1 MQEKMFRLMLE
12 TGIIILL
19 SSILWAAN
27 PSQSKLDIQLKSLVR
42 HGSVL
47 IANEQ
52 QVLYR
57 YPPNKNPLLIPA
69 SVLKYATALSALH
82 YFGSEYSFNTEF
94 YIDQNHSLVI
104 KGKGDPFLVSEEW
117 QRIAQQISLLP
128 DVPKK
133 MQGLFF
139 DTSLFSEKI
148 KIPGI
153 SFSNNPFD
161 AHNGALVVNFNTV
174 FVKVDSKGHVTS
186 AEKQTPLTPLARSLA
201 KKLSPGTH
209 RISIQPNLSFTY
221 SGELIKSFFRKEGFS
236 FENKNVAL
244 RSVRN
249 GDHLFYTHSNILTLK
264 EVIAGMLRFS
274 NNFTANQ
281 LLLTVGLQR
290 YGPPATLEKGT
301 RALTEYLRQEVK
313 LPKEQFKLVEGSGI
327 SRKNRLTPEAIW
339 QLLKD
344 FAPYQDLLQE
354 DNGVLLKTGTLRG
367 VYTMAGY
374 LPGTQPLYFAILL
387 NQSQNYRNK
396 ILQILLSTDFSAGK
410 F

>member
-1 MQEKMFRLMLE
+1 MQEKMFRLMLG

-19 SSILWAAN
+19 SSVLWAAN
-27 PSQSKLDIQLKSLVR
+27 PSQSKLDIQLISLVR

-117 QRIAQQISLLP
+117 QRIAHQVSLLP

-186 AEKQTPLTPLARSLA
+186 AEKQTPLTPLARRLA

-221 SGELIKSFFRKEGFS
+221 SAELIKSFFRKEGFS
-236 FENKNVAL
+236 FEIKNVAL

-249 GDHLFYTHSNILTLK
+249 RDHLFYTHSNILTLK

-301 RALTEYLRQEVK
+301 RAYTEYLD
-313 LPKEQFKLVEGSGI
+313 KELKIPLDQFLLVEGSGI
-327 SRKNRLTPEAIW
+327 SRKNRLTPDAIW
-339 QLLKD
+339 QLLKA
-344 FAPYQDLLQE
+344 FAPHQDLLQG
-354 DNGVLLKTGTLRG
+354 DNDILLKTGTLSG

-374 LPGTQPLYFAILL
+374 LPGTNPLFFVILL
-387 NQSQNYRNK
+387 NQPQNTRDK
-396 ILQILLSTDFSAGK
+396 ILKILLATDFSAGK

>member
-1 MQEKMFRLMLE
+1 MQEKMFRLMLG

-19 SSILWAAN
+19 SSVLWAAN

-52 QVLYR
+52 KVLYR

-104 KGKGDPFLVSEEW
+104 KGKGDPYLVSEEW
-117 QRIAQQISLLP
+117 QQIAQQISLLP

-186 AEKQTPLTPLARSLA
+186 AEKQTPLTPLARRLA

-236 FENKNVAL
+236 FKNKNVAL

-249 GDHLFYTHSNILTLK
+249 GDHLFYTHSNILILK

-301 RALTEYLRQEVK
+301 RALTEYLRQEAK

-339 QLLKD
+339 QLLKA
-344 FAPYQDLLQE
+344 FAPYQDLLHE

-387 NQSQNYRNK
+387 NQSQNYRKK

>member
-1 MQEKMFRLMLE
+1 MQEKMFRLMLG

-19 SSILWAAN
+19 SSVLWAAN
-27 PSQSKLDIQLKSLVR
+27 PSKSKLDIQLKSLVR

-186 AEKQTPLTPLARSLA
+186 AEKQTPLTPLARRLA

-209 RISIQPNLSFTY
+209 RISLKPSLSFTY
-221 SGELIKSFFRKEGFS
+221 SGELIKSFFSKEGFS

-301 RALTEYLRQEVK
+301 RALIEYLRQEVK
-313 LPKEQFKLVEGSGI
+313 LTKEQFKLVEGSGI

-339 QLLKD
+339 QLLKA
-344 FAPYQDLLQE
+344 FAPYQDLLHE

>member
-1 MQEKMFRLMLE
+1 MQEKMFRLILG

-19 SSILWAAN
+19 SSVLWAAN
-27 PSQSKLDIQLKSLVR
+27 PSQSKLNIQLKSLVR
-42 HGSVL
+42 NGSVL

-94 YIDQNHSLVI
+94 YIDQNNSLII

-117 QRIAQQISLLP
+117 QRIAQKISLLP

-139 DTSLFSEKI
+139 DTSLFSENI

-186 AEKQTPLTPLARSLA
+186 AEKQTPLTPLARRLA
-201 KKLSPGTH
+201 KKLSPGAH
-209 RISIQPNLSFTY
+209 RISLKPNLSFTY
-221 SGELIKSFFRKEGFS
+221 SGELIKSFFRKKGFS

-249 GDHLFYTHSNILTLK
+249 GDHLFYTHSNVLTLK

-281 LLLTVGLQR
+281 LLLTIGMQR

-301 RALTEYLRQEVK
+301 RALTKYLRKEVK
-313 LPKEQFKLVEGSGI
+313 LPTEQFKLVEGSGI

-339 QLLKD
+339 QLLKA
-344 FAPYQDLLQE
+344 FAPYQNLLHE
-354 DNGVLLKTGTLRG
+354 ENGVLLKTGTLRG

-374 LPGTQPLYFAILL
+374 LPGTQPLYFAIFL

>member
-1 MQEKMFRLMLE
+1 MLVM
-12 TGIIILL
+12 GIIILL
-19 SSILWAAN
+19 SSVLWAAN
-27 PSQSKLDIQLKSLVR
+27 PSQSKLDIQLKYLVR

-117 QRIAQQISLLP
+117 QRIAKQISLLP

-133 MQGLFF
+133 MQSLFF

-174 FVKVDSKGHVTS
+174 FVKVDSKGHVNS
-186 AEKQTPLTPLARSLA
+186 AEKQTPLTPLARRLT

-209 RISIQPNLSFTY
+209 RISIKPNLSFTY
-221 SGELIKSFFRKEGFS
+221 SGELIKSFFHKEGFS

-249 GDHLFYTHSNILTLK
+249 GDHLIYTHSNILTLN

-290 YGPPATLEKGT
+290 FGPPATLEKGT
-301 RALTEYLRQEVK
+301 RAYREYLDKELK
-313 LPKEQFKLVEGSGI
+313 IPLEQFLLVEGSGI
-327 SRKNRLTPEAIW
+327 SRKNRLTPDAIW
-339 QLLKD
+339 QLLKA
-344 FAPYQDLLQE
+344 FAPHKYSLQGE
-354 DNGVLLKTGTLRG
+354 NDVLFKTGTLSG

-374 LPGTQPLYFAILL
+374 LPGRNPLFFVILL
-387 NQSQNYRNK
+387 NQPQNTRDK
-396 ILQILLSTDFSAGK
+396 ILKILLTTDFSDGK

>member
-1 MQEKMFRLMLE
+1 MQEKIFKFLLG

-19 SSILWAAN
+19 SSVLRAVN
-27 PSQSKLDIQLKSLVR
+27 PSQSELDSQLKSLVS

-117 QRIAQQISLLP
+117 ERIAQQISLLP

-148 KIPGI
+148 KIPGL

-186 AEKQTPLTPLARSLA
+186 AEKQTPLTPLARRLA

-209 RISIQPNLSFTY
+209 RISLQPNLSFTY
-221 SGELIKSFFRKEGFS
+221 SRELIESFFLKEGFS
-236 FENKNVAL
+236 FEGKKVAL

-264 EVIAGMLRFS
+264 EVIEGMLRYS

-290 YGPPATLEKGT
+290 FGPPATLEKGT
-301 RALTEYLRQEVK
+301 RAFSEFLD
-313 LPKEQFKLVEGSGI
+313 KELKIPLDQFLLVEGSGI
-327 SRKNRLTPEAIW
+327 SRKNRLTPDSIW
-339 QLLKD
+339 QLLKA
-344 FAPYQDLLQE
+344 FVPHQELLHGE
-354 DNGVLLKTGTLRG
+354 NDVLLKTGTLSG

-374 LPGTQPLYFAILL
+374 LPGMSPLFFVILL
-387 NQSQNYRNK
+387 NQPNNSRDK
-396 ILQILLSTDFSAGK
+396 ILKILLATDFSAGK

>member
-1 MQEKMFRLMLE
+1 MLG

-19 SSILWAAN
+19 SSVLWAAN

-52 QVLYR
+52 KVLYR

-128 DVPKK
+128 DVPEK

-186 AEKQTPLTPLARSLA
+186 AEKQTPLTPLARRLA

-236 FENKNVAL
+236 FEIKNVAL

-249 GDHLFYTHSNILTLK
+249 RDHLFYTHSNILTLK

-339 QLLKD
+339 QLLKA
-344 FAPYQDLLQE
+344 FAPYQDLLHE

>member
-1 MQEKMFRLMLE
+1 MQEKMFRLILGA
-12 TGIIILL
+12 GIIILL
-19 SSILWAAN
+19 SSVLWAAN
-27 PSQSKLDIQLKSLVR
+27 PSQSKLNIQLKSLVR
-42 HGSVL
+42 NGSVL

-94 YIDQNHSLVI
+94 YIDQNNSLII

-117 QRIAQQISLLP
+117 QRIAQKISLLP

-133 MQGLFF
+133 MQGLFY
-139 DTSLFSEKI
+139 DTSLFSENI

-201 KKLSPGTH
+201 KKLPPGTH

-301 RALTEYLRQEVK
+301 NALKEYLRQEVK

-339 QLLKD
+339 QLLKA
-344 FAPYQDLLQE
+344 FAPYQDLLRE

-374 LPGTQPLYFAILL
+374 LPGTQPLYFVILL

>member
-1 MQEKMFRLMLE
+1 MQEKMFRLMLG

-19 SSILWAAN
+19 SSVMWAAN
-27 PSQSKLDIQLKSLVR
+27 PSQSKLDIQLKSLVS

-69 SVLKYATALSALH
+69 SVLKYVTALSALH

-128 DVPKK
+128 DVPEK

-186 AEKQTPLTPLARSLA
+186 AEKQTPLTPLARRLA
-201 KKLSPGTH
+201 NKLSPGTH

-221 SGELIKSFFRKEGFS
+221 SGELIKSFFRKKGFS

-301 RALTEYLRQEVK
+301 HALTEYLRQEIK

-339 QLLKD
+339 QLLKA
-344 FAPYQDLLQE
+344 FAPYQDLLHE

-396 ILQILLSTDFSAGK
+396 ILQILLSTNFSAGK

>member
-1 MQEKMFRLMLE
+1 MQEKLFRLMLG
-12 TGIIILL
+12 TGIIILF
-19 SSILWAAN
+19 SSVLWASK

-128 DVPKK
+128 DVPNKL
-133 MQGLFF
+133 QGLFF

-174 FVKVDSKGHVTS
+174 FVKVDSNGHVTS
-186 AEKQTPLTPLARSLA
+186 AEKQTPLTPLARRLA
-201 KKLSPGTH
+201 KILSPGTH
-209 RISIQPNLSFTY
+209 RISLQPNLSFTY
-221 SGELIKSFFRKEGFS
+221 SGELIKSFFLKEGFS

-301 RALTEYLRQEVK
+301 SAYTEYLD
-313 LPKEQFKLVEGSGI
+313 KELKIPLDQFLLVEGSGI
-327 SRKNRLTPEAIW
+327 SRKNRLTPDAIW
-339 QLLKD
+339 QLLKA
-344 FAPYQDLLQE
+344 FAPHQDLLQG
-354 DNGVLLKTGTLRG
+354 DNDVLLKTGTLSG

-374 LPGTQPLYFAILL
+374 LPGTDSLFFVILL
-387 NQSQNYRNK
+387 NQPQNTRDK
-396 ILQILLSTDFSAGK
+396 ILKILLATDFSAGK

>member
-1 MQEKMFRLMLE
+1 MLG

-19 SSILWAAN
+19 SSVLWAAN

-117 QRIAQQISLLP
+117 QRIAHQVSLLP
-128 DVPKK
+128 DVPEK

-186 AEKQTPLTPLARSLA
+186 AEKQTPLTPLARRLA

-209 RISIQPNLSFTY
+209 RISLQPNLSFTY
-221 SGELIKSFFRKEGFS
+221 SGELIESFFRKEGFS

-301 RALTEYLRQEVK
+301 RALIEYLRQEVK

-339 QLLKD
+339 QLLKA
-344 FAPYQDLLQE
+344 FAPYQDLLHE